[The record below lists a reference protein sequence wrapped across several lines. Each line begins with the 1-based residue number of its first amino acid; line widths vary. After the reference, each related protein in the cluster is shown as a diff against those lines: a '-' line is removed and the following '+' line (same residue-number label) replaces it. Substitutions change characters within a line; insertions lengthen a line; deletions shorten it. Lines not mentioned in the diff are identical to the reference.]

1 MIDIP
6 SVTAALMVW
15 AGCHLPMC
23 ESMIEKASQYRQQQK
38 GVVLIDQ
45 RIAIEPGKKLSIDGL
60 EVALSGYEDCGDI
73 QTAPADAKRCVV
85 FGQYSSTAMVDLTHP
100 DGTSTAE
107 LWASR
112 LSGDDVLISRPNGD
126 LVFQL
131 KYKIPRSELEPA
143 AKSASNLE

>member
-15 AGCHLPMC
+15 AGCHLPIC
-23 ESMIEKASQYRQQQK
+23 ESMIEKASQYRQQQQ

-45 RIAIEPGKKLSIDGL
+45 RIGIEPGKKLRIDGL
-60 EVALSGYEDCGDI
+60 DVTLSGYEDCGDL
-73 QTAPADAKRCVV
+73 QTAPDDAKRCVV
-85 FGQYSSTAMVDLTHP
+85 FGQYSSTAMVDLTQA

-126 LVFQL
+126 VIYQL
-131 KYKIPRSELEPA
+131 KYKVPRSKLEPVTSSS
-143 AKSASNLE
+143 K